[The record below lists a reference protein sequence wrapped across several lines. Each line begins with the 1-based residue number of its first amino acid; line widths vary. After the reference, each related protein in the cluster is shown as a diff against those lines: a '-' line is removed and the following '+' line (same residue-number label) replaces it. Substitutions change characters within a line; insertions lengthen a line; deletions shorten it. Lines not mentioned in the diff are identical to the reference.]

1 MRNVGMTATPE
12 IPSQLLPGRHY
23 AIFRGG
29 PRLFVEL
36 DASLCSEATPRNA
49 IRAIVEANARLEENF
64 PMLNKFLTGTLGT
77 LVLRGVY
84 ARVTRALASAGLK
97 FSATAGIIIV
107 VYIAIHLVIRWSAL
121 QLHHRNSRDGG
132 VLIEYG
138 PPYWP
143 LEFVPVIHPRG
154 GYEGDKIEKGKERA
168 WQKIGQ
174 PAKSAAEAVAA
185 KMGAIRPGMPTLPG
199 RPR

>member
-1 MRNVGMTATPE
+1 
-12 IPSQLLPGRHY
+12 
-23 AIFRGG
+23 
-29 PRLFVEL
+29 
-36 DASLCSEATPRNA
+36 
-49 IRAIVEANARLEENF
+49 
-64 PMLNKFLTGTLGT
+64 
-77 LVLRGVY
+77 VLKGVY

-143 LEFVPVIHPRG
+143 VEFVPQIFPRG
-154 GYEGDKIEKGKERA
+154 GYKGDKIEQGKEAGRNA
-168 WQKIGQ
+168 WQKVSD
-174 PAKSAAEAVAA
+174 PARSAIADAA
-185 KMGAIRPGMPTLPG
+185 SKVGSMKKPAMPAPPG
-199 RPR
+199 RFR